1 MGHIPTWMRF
11 SGATAMAL
19 LFSMAIEAG
28 GAEAGA
34 ASRGA
39 VREALERPGALRIDG
54 QSLDRPALLR
64 FYRTR
69 DFAPAWSAGD
79 AGVVASTS
87 RTPTEGG

>member
-54 QSLDRPALLR
+54 QSLDRPALERRSWL
-64 FYRTR
+64 
-69 DFAPAWSAGD
+69 
-79 AGVVASTS
+79 STEP
-87 RTPTEGG
+87 RC